1 MLSCNS
7 FVKCCFHLHMKY
19 WPASTWQV
27 IVFLKKTWVLS
38 TLCLTETIK
47 SWYFF
52 IELKWFLLIQK
63 QPSGGVL
70 SKRYSEDM
78 LQMYREHPCRS
89 VISIIESALRHG
101 CSPVN
106 LMNIFRT
113 PFYKN
118 TSKWLLLLMSV
129 WSTLNV
135 KYCSF
140 TQHNGFFLNFFCFT
154 LNEC

>member
-1 MLSCNS
+1 M
-7 FVKCCFHLHMKY
+7 
-19 WPASTWQV
+19 
-27 IVFLKKTWVLS
+27 LS

-89 VISIIESALRHG
+89 MISIIESALRHG

-135 KYCSF
+135 KYCKVLHSIM
-140 TQHNGFFLNFFCFT
+140 GFFWIFFASHLTSVKLIFWERLGQVKEET
-154 LNEC
+154 IIPFPVVFF